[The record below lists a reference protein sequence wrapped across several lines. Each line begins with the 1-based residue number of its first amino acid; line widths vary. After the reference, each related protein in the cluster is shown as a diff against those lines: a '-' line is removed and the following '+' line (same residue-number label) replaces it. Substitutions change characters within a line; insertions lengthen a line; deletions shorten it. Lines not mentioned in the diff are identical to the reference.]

1 LTKRNDHDYGHQV
14 RKALPIT
21 AVTVAVALFAAV
33 APAAAPAPKVTARDA
48 SVTEGTTSTA
58 LFSVKLNKK
67 ATKNVTVSFA
77 TADGTATAGA
87 DYTATRGKVTIP
99 KGKTSGRIKVHIID
113 DDIDEP
119 TETFVVK
126 LSHPKGAALT
136 TKSVTGRIFDDDV
149 PPAGP

>member
-1 LTKRNDHDYGHQV
+1 LTKRDGHDYGHEV

-21 AVTVAVALFAAV
+21 AVAVAVAFFAAV
-33 APAAAPAPKVTARDA
+33 APAAAPAPKVTAKDA

-58 LFSVKLNKK
+58 LFGVKLNRK
-67 ATKNVTVSFA
+67 AAKNVTVSFA

-87 DYTATRGKVTIP
+87 DYTATSGKVTIA

-113 DDIDEP
+113 DNIDEP
-119 TETFVVK
+119 TETFAVN
-126 LSHPKGAALT
+126 LSHPKGATLK

-149 PPAGP
+149 APVGP